1 MNDPR
6 EQFLFSDGTAER
18 DELRRRIAAANKAYR
33 LGRPVMDDQ
42 TFDDLLDRYRALV
55 PADEFAAFR
64 DTLHEETGRVPHPFV
79 MGSLDKLK
87 AEEPEKVIA
96 FLAKHVPDGKLDV
109 SAKVDGISCRVRY
122 ENGIFSSATTR
133 GDGHAGLDVTAKV
146 ALARGVPAMVPAF
159 AGRAAVDVRGELVIV
174 SEDFA
179 AIADRF
185 QNPRNATAGIMGQ
198 KELDRDL
205 LRRVSFVCYEIMG
218 GELGKKEQ
226 FARLEAAGFR
236 TARHWDLALDPG
248 KDWVPAFVERLRGL
262 AEEDFGYATDGLVL
276 CGWDYRAEAKYRPDA
291 QMAFKL
297 NALEGESTVTGV
309 DWGTPS
315 KDGRLS
321 PVALLEPIALGGS
334 TVSRAT
340 LNNLDFIAEKG
351 VRLGSKVRVLKSGDV
366 IPKIVAVENAGE
378 TREIVPPAECP
389 ACKAGLVRDGVHLRC
404 PNEECPSRR
413 FERVRRFIE
422 RLGIKRVALKTVED
436 LGLDSVEKLLSFR
449 PAPGYKIQAQFAS
462 DLAGKLFSAS
472 RETLFKAMNFQGLA
486 EKMLSKI
493 LDFYGLDAVEAW
505 DRDPAE
511 DFAAKAGFPKDVA
524 EARVAVFKA
533 GAKANLALLRRITA
547 DPRWHGAEKEG
558 RKAAETRGA
567 VCFTGALA
575 TMTRE
580 EAAEKAEAAGFA
592 VRSDVT
598 KALSYLVTNT
608 PESGSSK
615 NKKAQ
620 ALGIPILTEGQFL
633 ALLAGAASMPPRR
646 DE

>member
-6 EQFLFSDGTAER
+6 EQLLFPDEER
-18 DELRRRIAAANKAYR
+18 EAQDLRTRIVAANKAYR

-55 PADEFAAFR
+55 PAEEFSAFR
-64 DTLHEETGRVPHPFV
+64 DTLHEETGRVVHPFL

-87 AEEPEKVIA
+87 AEEPEKVLA
-96 FLAKHVPDGKLDV
+96 FLAEHVADGKLDV

-122 ENGIFSSATTR
+122 ENGIFASATTR
-133 GDGHAGLDVTAKV
+133 GDGRAGLDVTEKV
-146 ALARGVPAMVPAF
+146 ALVRGVPAMVPDF
-159 AGRAAVDVRGELVIV
+159 AGREAVDVRGELVIRDR
-174 SEDFA
+174 DFA
-179 AIADRF
+179 SLADRF

-198 KELDRDL
+198 KEPDRDL
-205 LRRVSFVCYEIMG
+205 LPRVSFVCYEIMG

-226 FARLEAAGFR
+226 FARLDAAGFR
-236 TARHWDLALDPG
+236 TARHWDLALDPE
-248 KDWVPAFVERLRGL
+248 KDYAPGLVERLREM
-262 AEEDFGYATDGLVL
+262 AETDFGYATDGLVL
-276 CGWDYRAEAKYRPDA
+276 SGWDYRAEAKYRPDA
-291 QMAFKL
+291 QRAFKL
-297 NALEGESTVTGV
+297 NALEGESRVVGV

-321 PVALLEPIALGGS
+321 PVALLSPIALGGS

-340 LNNLDFIAEKG
+340 LNNLDFIAEKDI
-351 VRLGSKVRVLKSGDV
+351 RIGSKVRVLKSGDV
-366 IPKIVAVENAGE
+366 IPKIVSVENAGE
-378 TREIVPPAECP
+378 TEAIAPPTRCP
-389 ACKAGLVRDGVHLRC
+389 ACGGPLVRDGVHLRC
-404 PNEECPSRR
+404 PDEDCPSRR
-413 FERVRRFIE
+413 FERIRRFIE

-505 DRDPAE
+505 DRDPSR
-511 DFAAKAGFPKDVA
+511 DFVKEAGFPKDVA

-533 GAKANLALLRRITA
+533 GAKANLAVLRRIVS
-547 DPRWHGAEKEG
+547 DPRWHGTAKEE
-558 RKAAETRGA
+558 RKAAATRGA
-567 VCFTGALA
+567 VCFTGALE

-580 EAAEKAEAAGFA
+580 EAAKKAEEAGFA

-608 PESGSSK
+608 PESGSGK

-620 ALGIPILTEGQFL
+620 ALGIPILTEEQFL
-633 ALLAGAASMPPRR
+633 ALLAGEGPGDADAPS
-646 DE
+646 

>member
-6 EQFLFSDGTAER
+6 EQFLFPDESQER
-18 DELRRRIAAANKAYR
+18 DGLRARIVAANKAYR

-42 TFDDLLDRYRALV
+42 TFDDLLDRYRELV

-64 DTLHEETGRVPHPFV
+64 DTLHEETGRVAHPFL

-87 AEEPEKVIA
+87 AEEPEKVLE
-96 FLAKHVPDGKLDV
+96 FLAKYVPDGRLDV

-122 ENGIFSSATTR
+122 ENGLFASATTR

-146 ALARGVPAMVPAF
+146 ALVRGVPPMVPAF
-159 AGRAAVDVRGELVIV
+159 ADRAAVDVRGELVIV
-174 SEDFA
+174 SEDFVP
-179 AIADRF
+179 IADRF

-205 LRRVSFVCYEIMG
+205 LARVSFVCYEIMG

-236 TARHWDLALDPG
+236 TAKHRELALDPAS
-248 KDWVPAFVERLRGL
+248 DYVPSFVDRLRDM
-262 AEEDFGYATDGLVL
+262 AEEDCGYGTDGLVL
-276 CGWDYRAEAKYRPDA
+276 CGWDYRAENKYRPDA

-297 NALEGESTVTGV
+297 NALEGESTVEGV
-309 DWGTPS
+309 DWGAPS

-321 PVALLEPIALGGS
+321 PVAVLAPIALGGT
-334 TVSRAT
+334 TVTRAT

-351 VRLGSKVRVLKSGDV
+351 IRIGSKVRVLKSGDV
-366 IPKIVAVENAGE
+366 IPKIVAVENAGG
-378 TREIVPPAECP
+378 TKEIVPPAECP
-389 ACKAGLVRDGVHLRC
+389 ACGAALVRDSVHLRC

-413 FERVRRFIE
+413 FERVARFIE
-422 RLGIKRVALKTVED
+422 RLGIKRVSLKTVED
-436 LGLDSVEKLLSFR
+436 LGLDSIEKLLSFR

-462 DLAGKLFSAS
+462 DLAGKLFTAS

-493 LDFYGLDAVEAW
+493 LDFYGLEAVEAW
-505 DRDPAE
+505 DADPGK
-511 DFAAKAGFPKDVA
+511 DFAETMGFPKDVA

-533 GAKANLALLRRITA
+533 DAKANLALLRLITS
-547 DPRWHGAEKEG
+547 DPRWHGKSAV
-558 RKAAETRGA
+558 RKTGGESRGA

-575 TMTRE
+575 TMTRD
-580 EAAEKAEAAGFA
+580 EAAKKAEEAGFA

-620 ALGIPILTEGQFL
+620 ALGIPILTEEQFL
-633 ALLAGAASMPPRR
+633 ALLDGAEATPPRS
-646 DE
+646 EE